1 MTDTRLISLR
11 IPNKILE
18 SLDTKDGIT
27 NAIISALDDLTLL
40 RRQSDIEIKGVFT
53 PAEWKFL
60 ADSLNG
66 ALTTDTFRVNKGAL
80 IAHCEDSETYDKTAS
95 RYDVS
100 IPELSKKIDSLC
112 GAQVDAV
119 YRRVES
125 YWENQPDLEEWTK
138 Y

>member
-11 IPNKILE
+11 IPNKVLE

-40 RRQSDIEIKGVFT
+40 HRQSNIEIKGIFT
-53 PAEWKFL
+53 PEEWKFL

-66 ALTTDTFRVNKGAL
+66 ILVTDMFRVSKDAL
-80 IAHCEDSETYDKTAS
+80 IAHCEDSETYDKAAS

-125 YWENQPDLEEWTK
+125 YWENQPDLEEWAK

>member
-1 MTDTRLISLR
+1 MADTKTVSLR
-11 IPNKILE
+11 IPNKILRY
-18 SLDTKDGIT
+18 LNIKDGI
-27 NAIISALDDLTLL
+27 NSAIVNSLEDLITI
-40 RRQSDIEIKGVFT
+40 RRQTEMEIKGMFSSG
-53 PAEWKFL
+53 EWKFL

-66 ALTTDTFRVNKGAL
+66 TLVTDMFRVSKDAL
-80 IAHCEDSETYDKTAS
+80 IAHCEDSETYDKVAS

-100 IPELSKKIDSLC
+100 IPELSKKINGLC

-125 YWENQPDLEEWTK
+125 YWENQPALNEWAK